1 MSSQSPLDD
10 FKAAL
15 SSVARAVTRDAE
27 VEVGFTADAPAQIGK
42 AIKVPTPS
50 RTLPADQVAEAR
62 GFADAYALRMK
73 HHSEKLHAAARPA
86 EPLAAAAFDAM
97 ERARIEA
104 LGARHMDGMRG
115 NLAASLAM
123 RMRSD
128 PISRAQNRDEVP
140 VSSALELML
149 REALTG
155 DQAPQGTET
164 GLSLVPRR
172 VSSPFSSKHPR
183 MPSQSVLVPIR
194 FRGSPG
200 L

>member
-1 MSSQSPLDD
+1 MRRPPPRSSLTD
-10 FKAAL
+10 
-15 SSVARAVTRDAE
+15 TRCPYTTL
-27 VEVGFTADAPAQIGK
+27 FRSPAQVGK

-62 GFADAYALRMK
+62 GFADSYALRMK

-123 RMRSD
+123 RVRSED
-128 PISRAQNRDEVP
+128 RKSTRLN
-140 VSSALELML
+140 SS
-149 REALTG
+149 
-155 DQAPQGTET
+155 
-164 GLSLVPRR
+164 
-172 VSSPFSSKHPR
+172 H
-183 MPSQSVLVPIR
+183 
-194 FRGSPG
+194 
-200 L
+200 